1 LFQEGVHQRAHVRL
15 HEYHDP
21 VQGSAW
27 LLVVGRRR
35 RRGDGPVRRAHVPA
49 ARRPLSTSQPDR
61 LRVCVPAWIQRTA
74 MRRRSVYHSSR
85 AIYRLHWGAIWGL
98 AGARFG
104 VKMSTRLRQISASSV
119 QRWGFTPPPFLNPLK
134 ILAGPDWLGMIHY
147 SHCGNEVRLTLP
159 VAVCLFSLCSLYT
172 QLLKTRQKTCGDSV
186 DNSVEE
192 NSSVFSVIRMRWLPS
207 AARACGQ

>member
-1 LFQEGVHQRAHVRL
+1 LFQEGVHQRTHVRL

-27 LLVVGRRR
+27 LLVVGRRP

-98 AGARFG
+98 AGEIWSEN
-104 VKMSTRLRQISASSV
+104 VDSSATNFSLV
-119 QRWGFTPPPFLNPLK
+119 GAAVGIYPPFLNPLK

-207 AARACGQ
+207 ARACGQ